1 MAESIKQV
9 TFVTREL
16 PTDQSVEGLA
26 VARIIES
33 LPLEWKAKVF
43 VIRSWLLLSPAF
55 PALPG
60 VETIV
65 MSEPQY
71 KWDNFFLKAL
81 RYPLE
86 KLATK
91 ETLQISKRI
100 LTDSSKSEFF
110 VVFSNSPAL
119 KSVFRELAS
128 TNSDKKRFG
137 EFNVSGVQEGGI
149 SLQVFREEGGNWYE
163 HQSLALS
170 DKVYGDHF
178 SHEALAMEASEAFGF
193 SASKIRKH
201 ESKTDVTINIIDTA
215 SANKIGHWG
224 LPSQVITKSGII
236 ILSSKLAFIFSPIS
250 VLRKI
255 HQSVSPN
262 LIKALNAVFKF
273 GYALLKSFFYA
284 LRVVIKTVSSRR

>member
-1 MAESIKQV
+1 VAESIKQV

-16 PTDQSVEGLA
+16 PTDQSVEGLV

-33 LPLEWKAKVF
+33 LPLEWKVKVF

-55 PALPG
+55 PALPE

-65 MSEPQY
+65 ISEPQY
-71 KWDNFFLKAL
+71 KWDNFFLRAL

-110 VVFSNSPAL
+110 VVFSTGPAL
-119 KSVFRELAS
+119 KSFFRALAS
-128 TNSDKKRFG
+128 TNLDKKRFE
-137 EFNVSGVQEGGI
+137 EFNVSGAQEGEI
-149 SLQVFREEGGNWYE
+149 SFQVFREQGGNWSE

-170 DKVYGDHF
+170 DKVNGNYF
-178 SHEALAMEASEAFGF
+178 SLEALDMEASEVFDF
-193 SASKIRKH
+193 NASRIRKH
-201 ESKTDVTINIIDTA
+201 ASKTDATIKIVDTA

-224 LPSQVITKSGII
+224 LPSQLITTSGILV
-236 ILSSKLAFIFSPIS
+236 LSSKLALILNPIS
-250 VLRKI
+250 ILRKI

-273 GYALLKSFFYA
+273 AYALLKSIFHA
-284 LRVVIKTVSSRR
+284 LRIVRKTVSSRR